1 MEYDQYQEDE
11 HLIPTSPAWAVLLK
25 VVLRCVWL
33 APKVD
38 GFDDDVSGHKND
50 NEEIEENFV
59 ACSFEEWANIL
70 KVMYYLHL
78 LIFFLCNLN
87 TNGHFDHLQ
96 GSVSSQSGWSSV

>member
-1 MEYDQYQEDE
+1 MDSGRFGSATPC
-11 HLIPTSPAWAVLLK
+11 LSGLLYGGAHW
-25 VVLRCVWL
+25 VRL
-33 APKVD
+33 APQVD

-96 GSVSSQSGWSSV
+96 GSVSSQSG